1 MAAEGKTGLI
11 SEAVPQAQDRPL
23 LERVRQRMRAKHYS
37 LRTEATYVQWIRR
50 FIIDSGKRHPRDM
63 GVLEVE
69 GFLTRL
75 AIQAHVSAPRPRTR
89 TASALAAACFRG
101 FLPLDRS
108 ATMDRRS
115 FVRPRKLMRTMRTV
129 LLSILALLLCA
140 CTTAHVMVGKARPP
154 IPPEQVKVYFERPAK
169 YQEIAILEASGEIRL
184 PISAGDSSDR
194 IIERLKREAG
204 ALGANGLFLWG
215 LREQP
220 AGGVGAGNY
229 RAGVGVGFKRDSG
242 MALAVYVEETP

>member
-1 MAAEGKTGLI
+1 
-11 SEAVPQAQDRPL
+11 
-23 LERVRQRMRAKHYS
+23 
-37 LRTEATYVQWIRR
+37 
-50 FIIDSGKRHPRDM
+50 
-63 GVLEVE
+63 
-69 GFLTRL
+69 
-75 AIQAHVSAPRPRTR
+75 
-89 TASALAAACFRG
+89 
-101 FLPLDRS
+101 
-108 ATMDRRS
+108 
-115 FVRPRKLMRTMRTV
+115 MRTMRTV

-140 CTTAHVMVGKARPP
+140 CTTAHVMVGKARAP
-154 IPPEQVKVYFERPAK
+154 IPPELVKVYFERPAK

-229 RAGVGVGFKRDSG
+229 HAGVGVGFKRDSG
-242 MALAVYVEETP
+242 MALAVYVEDAP

>member
-1 MAAEGKTGLI
+1 MRLVGK
-11 SEAVPQAQDRPL
+11 
-23 LERVRQRMRAKHYS
+23 
-37 LRTEATYVQWIRR
+37 
-50 FIIDSGKRHPRDM
+50 F
-63 GVLEVE
+63 
-69 GFLTRL
+69 
-75 AIQAHVSAPRPRTR
+75 
-89 TASALAAACFRG
+89 
-101 FLPLDRS
+101 
-108 ATMDRRS
+108 
-115 FVRPRKLMRTMRTV
+115 
-129 LLSILALLLCA
+129 LLSLSLLSLCA

-154 IPPEQVKVYFERPAK
+154 VPPEQVKVYFERPAK

-184 PISAGDSSDR
+184 PISSGDSSER

-242 MALAVYVEETP
+242 MALAVYVEEAP

>member
-1 MAAEGKTGLI
+1 M
-11 SEAVPQAQDRPL
+11 Q
-23 LERVRQRMRAKHYS
+23 S
-37 LRTEATYVQWIRR
+37 LRFAV
-50 FIIDSGKRHPRDM
+50 S
-63 GVLEVE
+63 
-69 GFLTRL
+69 FLF
-75 AIQAHVSAPRPRTR
+75 AV
-89 TASALAAACFRG
+89 
-101 FLPLDRS
+101 
-108 ATMDRRS
+108 
-115 FVRPRKLMRTMRTV
+115 
-129 LLSILALLLCA
+129 LLCA
-140 CTTAHVMVGKARPP
+140 CTSAHVMVGKARAP
-154 IPPEQVKVYFERPAK
+154 IPPDQVKVYFDRPAK

-242 MALAVYVEETP
+242 MALAVYVEGEP